1 MLESYNSKY
10 KNSKGEKMKKLLIP
24 TILVAAGALL
34 FSGCGYN
41 NMSSDNSMSNSNSM
55 AMVAPFGGTN
65 DVTYAKNLWNK
76 MEAKGLNST
85 PANLFVG
92 GPPHGKVREVLEGTI
107 DGKRVI
113 VKRNYGGKGV
123 TITAV
128 KKDRSKWLKA
138 VTVMAKREK
147 GYDTAD
153 KDWFWV
159 KYSANGKILKN
170 PKGMLLAGK
179 VAKGM
184 PVGCISCHA
193 SAPGG
198 DFVFAHNMKA
208 NASIVFVK

>member
-1 MLESYNSKY
+1 
-10 KNSKGEKMKKLLIP
+10 MKKLLIP
-24 TILVAAGALL
+24 IISVAAVALL

-41 NMSSDNSMSNSNSM
+41 NMSSKDSMSNSNSM
-55 AMVAPFGGTN
+55 AMTAPFGGAS

-85 PANLFVG
+85 PANLYVG

-107 DGKRVI
+107 DEKRVI
-113 VKRNYGGKGV
+113 VKRNYGGMGV
-123 TITAV
+123 TITKV
-128 KKDRSKWLKA
+128 KQDRSKWLKS
-138 VTVMAKREK
+138 VTIMAKREK
-147 GYDTAD
+147 GYDSAD

-159 KYSANGKILKN
+159 KYGAKGNILKN

-184 PVGCISCHA
+184 PIGCISCHA

-198 DFVFAHNMKA
+198 DFVYAHNMKA
-208 NASIVFVK
+208 NASVVFVK